1 MERTIRPKAEIID
14 ALRGEISEP
23 VETTSNK
30 PDQVGEKVSVRLVKN
45 GAGML
50 GLEDAVDNKDWSGI
64 LNHVLLSARYA
75 THFSKELKQRGME
88 ANPERVLNGMI
99 VSHPGRRQ
107 WDEAGWYPEAVADSI
122 GKRSI
127 SNETLGMILI
137 DGIVPQDAFELV
149 VALGHN
155 VEGFS
160 VDPSIFDSLDFKIA
174 IYVDHRTAQKYEPLN
189 TRMGDFLLGNFY
201 KREDITPEL
210 KEQVYGQMKSM
221 IDKQKECR
229 FSAVE
234 PLSVEEADKIAEDL
248 GASEGS
254 SRLKRKE
261 LMRLIL
267 QDADTEAYL
276 ISAGIDPDNINDKTA
291 PAPRWERYLRRLYI
305 NDAEEGIFEK
315 VKESVQKDIDY
326 DQFLAN
332 SERPNFSFLDKAF
345 PEDSWWGSLV
355 REVCKNQKGV
365 PYKSQHEKPQGTQR
379 AIEFFKYLD
388 TLPLAKG
395 EKVDELQKQS

>member
-23 VETTSNK
+23 VKTTSNK
-30 PDQVGEKVSVRLVKN
+30 PGQVGETVNIRLVKS

-50 GLEDAVDNKDWSGI
+50 GLEDAQDNKEWSGI

-75 THFSKELKQRGME
+75 AHFSKELKRRGIE
-88 ANPERVLNGMI
+88 ANPDRVLNGMI

-107 WDEAGWYPEAVADSI
+107 WDEAGWYPEAVADSK

-127 SNETLGMILI
+127 SNETLGMHII
-137 DGIVPQDAFELV
+137 DGKVSRDAFELV

-155 VEGFS
+155 VERFS

-201 KREDITPEL
+201 KREDITAEL
-210 KEQVYGQMKSM
+210 KEQVYGRMKKL
-221 IDKQKECR
+221 IEEQKECR
-229 FSAVE
+229 FRWIE
-234 PLSVEEADKIAEDL
+234 PLSVEDADEIAQKL

-254 SRLKRKE
+254 ARLKRKE

-276 ISAGIDPDNINDKTA
+276 VSAGIDPDKVNDITV

-305 NDAEEGIFEK
+305 NDAEGEIFKWLEKAAPKVPLDIHFMSDWEFAALGIW
-315 VKESVQKDIDY
+315 SSQ
-326 DQFLAN
+326 
-332 SERPNFSFLDKAF
+332 DKM
-345 PEDSWWGSLV
+345 
-355 REVCKNQKGV
+355 
-365 PYKSQHEKPQGTQR
+365 PYKSNKGKLKGVDR
-379 AIEFFKYLD
+379 AIEFFRYLD
-388 TLPLAKG
+388 TLPLAKR
-395 EKVDELQKQS
+395 EKVDELQEQS

>member
-1 MERTIRPKAEIID
+1 MERPIRPKAEIID
-14 ALRGEISEP
+14 AMRGEVSKP
-23 VETTSNK
+23 VETISYK
-30 PDQVGEKVSVRLVKN
+30 PGAVGEKVNVRLVKS

-50 GLEDAVDNKDWSGI
+50 GLEDAQDNKEWSGI
-64 LNHVLLSARYA
+64 INHVLLSARYA
-75 THFSKELKQRGME
+75 THFSRELKQRGFE
-88 ANPERVLNGMI
+88 VKPERVLNGMI

-107 WDEAGWYPEAVADSI
+107 WDESGWYPEAVADS
-122 GKRSI
+122 GQKRSI
-127 SNETLGMILI
+127 SNETLGMQII
-137 DGIVPQDAFELV
+137 EGKVPRDDFELV

-160 VDPSIFDSLDFKIA
+160 VDPSIFDSMDFKIS

-201 KREDITPEL
+201 KSEDVTPKL
-210 KEQVYGQMKSM
+210 KEEVYRQMKSM
-221 IDKQKECR
+221 IEIQKECR
-229 FSAVE
+229 LNWVE
-234 PLSVEEADKIAEDL
+234 PLSLEAADEMAQKL

-276 ISAGIDPDNINDKTA
+276 VSSGIDPDNINDETV

-315 VKESVQKDIDY
+315 FKESIQKDIDY

-332 SERPNFSFLDKAF
+332 SEVANFSFLDKPF
-345 PEDSWWGSLV
+345 PEDSWWGSSV
-355 REVCKNQKGV
+355 REI
-365 PYKSQHEKPQGTQR
+365 YKSQIGIFYKSDKGKPQGIQR
-379 AIEFFKYLD
+379 AIEFFNYLE
-388 TLPLAKG
+388 TLPLAER
-395 EKVDELQKQS
+395 EKVD